1 MKKVTDEL
9 GGKAVGVLVPPG
21 AKDMRDLLTGGMCWI
36 ELLGSL

>member
-9 GGKAVGVLVPPG
+9 GGKAVGVMVPPG
-21 AKDMRDLLTGGMCWI
+21 AQDMRELLNGGQCWI